1 MGLLCWG
8 IPNGLVALLH
18 LGTEKLGDMI
28 WHLTQQ
34 GYLVDIGGVFE
45 QALSSAFLDDLPDC
59 GLGKGP
65 EVHLLLVL
73 LKGLSS
79 LN

>member
-1 MGLLCWG
+1 MGLLRWG
-8 IPNGLVALLH
+8 VSNGLVALLR

-65 EVHLLLVL
+65 QA
-73 LKGLSS
+73 
-79 LN
+79 